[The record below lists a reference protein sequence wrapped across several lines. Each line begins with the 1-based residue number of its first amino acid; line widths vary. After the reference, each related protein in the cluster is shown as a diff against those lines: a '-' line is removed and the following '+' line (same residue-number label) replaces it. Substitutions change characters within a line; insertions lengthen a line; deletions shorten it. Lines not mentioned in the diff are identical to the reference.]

1 MDYLVHGCVLLAFV
15 LGYLA
20 GRLDFIVGRL
30 GESAGTAHQSTLRSH
45 LTRKTGAAGAGAGF
59 GAEKIDI
66 NSTTVVTNIDTAGMQ
81 RAGAK
86 ELGKTTVA
94 KDDIQSSVSKLAQ
107 LKGK

>member
-1 MDYLVHGCVLLAFV
+1 MDYLLYGCVLLSFV
-15 LGYLA
+15 LGYVV

-30 GESAGTAHQSTLRSH
+30 GESAGAPHQSTLRSH
-45 LTRKTGAAGAGAGF
+45 LTRKTGAAGTGASF
-59 GAEKIDI
+59 GSEKIDI
-66 NSTTVVTNIDTAGMQ
+66 NSATVVTNIDTGGMQ
-81 RAGAK
+81 RSGAK